1 MKLSKSKK
9 YNENYGA
16 KIVELKEFTSHI
28 NPEVTRLKVAHVDGF
43 NVIVGIDE
51 QPGKFVYFPTSC
63 CINPQFLSY
72 ANLYRKA
79 EMNEDP
85 TKTGMFEDNGRVKAI
100 KLKGQISE
108 GFLLPLQVFLNFVV
122 SSTNVDFTEDECP
135 VGTEFD
141 EVEHKGKT
149 FWVNKKYVV
158 QQQNGNGSSSRDKK
172 YDKRQKKLKKFNRVI
187 DEQFRFH
194 YSTTLL
200 KKEPEVI
207 HPNDVIQIT
216 SKWDGTSAIFAYVLC
231 KHPLS
236 WKEKIAKF
244 FTKEEF
250 DKYDYL
256 YASRSV
262 IKNANINPGVTPGFY
277 GDGGDV
283 WARAFEVIKPYL
295 IKGMTIYAE
304 IVGYLPN
311 GKCIQKRPT
320 GEYDYGCVM
329 PKPTEEYTYGKH
341 YKIMVYRITMTN
353 VDGLVHEF
361 SAREVRQWCIE
372 HGLTPVIEYYYGYA
386 KDLYPDIPVDDVEYG
401 KKFMEHIADDKN
413 FYMEEKSPECN
424 SGAVHE
430 GVVIRIDD
438 MQPHA
443 FKVKTYAF
451 ISQEQKQLD
460 AGEADIEDLS

>member
-1 MKLSKSKK
+1 
-9 YNENYGA
+9 
-16 KIVELKEFTSHI
+16 
-28 NPEVTRLKVAHVDGF
+28 
-43 NVIVGIDE
+43 
-51 QPGKFVYFPTSC
+51 
-63 CINPQFLSY
+63 
-72 ANLYRKA
+72 
-79 EMNEDP
+79 MNEDP

-244 FTKEEF
+244 FTKEG
-250 DKYDYL
+250 
-256 YASRSV
+256 S
-262 IKNANINPGVTPGFY
+262 
-277 GDGGDV
+277 
-283 WARAFEVIKPYL
+283 
-295 IKGMTIYAE
+295 
-304 IVGYLPN
+304 
-311 GKCIQKRPT
+311 
-320 GEYDYGCVM
+320 
-329 PKPTEEYTYGKH
+329 
-341 YKIMVYRITMTN
+341 
-353 VDGLVHEF
+353 
-361 SAREVRQWCIE
+361 
-372 HGLTPVIEYYYGYA
+372 
-386 KDLYPDIPVDDVEYG
+386 
-401 KKFMEHIADDKN
+401 
-413 FYMEEKSPECN
+413 
-424 SGAVHE
+424 
-430 GVVIRIDD
+430 
-438 MQPHA
+438 
-443 FKVKTYAF
+443 
-451 ISQEQKQLD
+451 
-460 AGEADIEDLS
+460 